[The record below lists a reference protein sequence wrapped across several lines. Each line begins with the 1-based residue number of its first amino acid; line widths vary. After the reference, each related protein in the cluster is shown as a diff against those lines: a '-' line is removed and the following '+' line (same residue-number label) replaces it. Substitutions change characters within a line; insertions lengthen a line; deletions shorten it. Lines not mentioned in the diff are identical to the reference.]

1 MGNGDDAAAWIMPW
15 LWAPQGVITEGHYT
29 MGACMI
35 RTIAVINEWC
45 NALALITPYNP
56 TR

>member
-1 MGNGDDAAAWIMPW
+1 
-15 LWAPQGVITEGHYT
+15 

-45 NALALITPYNP
+45 NALALISPYKSYPMN
-56 TR
+56 